1 MKIGFVAGMLLP
13 LIISSSSPGR
23 QAEEDI
29 ALIESYVKAVENLDY
44 QAMESY
50 LADAYTGFGPSYGD
64 SIDKE
69 GAMENWRYN
78 VEHLYEEIDYRRSRN
93 VAVTVSSGENRGEW
107 VSNWAELHIRYRNG
121 AGEVTIMANTIYR
134 IEGGKIIRS
143 FTFYNEADALRQLGY
158 TFLAPERSSY

>member
-1 MKIGFVAGMLLP
+1 MLI
-13 LIISSSSPGR
+13 LIISCSSPAR

-29 ALIESYVKAVENLDY
+29 ALIESYVEAVENLDY

-64 SIDKE
+64 SIDKA
-69 GAMENWRYN
+69 GALENWRYN
-78 VEHLYEEIDYRRSRN
+78 VEHLYEEIDYRRSRS

-107 VSNWAELHIRYRNG
+107 VSNWAELYIRYRNG

-134 IEGGKIIRS
+134 IEDRKIIRS
-143 FTFYNEADALRQLGY
+143 YTFYNEADALRQLGY
-158 TFLAPERSSY
+158 TISAPGDYSY